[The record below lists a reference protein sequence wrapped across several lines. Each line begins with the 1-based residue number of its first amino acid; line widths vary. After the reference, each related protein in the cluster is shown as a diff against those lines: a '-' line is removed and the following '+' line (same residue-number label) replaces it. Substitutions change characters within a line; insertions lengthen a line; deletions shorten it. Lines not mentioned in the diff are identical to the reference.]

1 MARKQVHHRITPM
14 RLTAALLIVPS
25 IGLGAFAWWGQYTVE
40 GRTQYDEMDGLY
52 PFDAGLLAGFLIVVA
67 LGFAWLG
74 ARQRARR
81 QRQ

>member
-1 MARKQVHHRITPM
+1 M
-14 RLTAALLIVPS
+14 RLTAALLIVTA

-40 GRTQYDEMDGLY
+40 GRRQYDEMDGLY
-52 PFDAGLLAGFLIVVA
+52 PFGAGLLAAILVVVA

-74 ARQRARR
+74 ARRRARR